1 MNETRMLHTTHE
13 LLLFTDAFEETIHSK
28 YKEVWKR
35 LHMRILMSIRIS
47 KMMRNIKLF
56 GPRTLSDID
65 PSDNLSDV
73 LTKHQNLIKSVKTT
87 SEAVIVPISMFHPSE
102 GFKVY
107 WNLILGLSLL
117 YTAIVTPFL
126 LAFIVSREFDEWF
139 IIDCILTGVF
149 IFDVIITL
157 NTAYFDG
164 EGKLI
169 CSRKQIFMNYLK
181 GWLIID
187 IVACIPFDLI
197 QYSINPNGQRAT
209 YNTLSKLVRLKSLPR
224 LFRLSK
230 VLVLFKEAKSF
241 PLLDSIYY
249 FFSLSHSGVQMIS
262 TFSMIILSL
271 HIISCLWYFV
281 ARFYEFDPDTWI
293 SRQGMLDSELFDLY
307 LTSIYWA
314 LTTLGTFGYGDI
326 TPKTTGEILLAMLW
340 MVVAIYFLS
349 FAISSL
355 SSLISSNEEGKK
367 KILDKRLALIDNY
380 AEENR
385 ITRKVKQKMQK
396 YVKETFDKDDYSFSE
411 TFGLLNYFSTP
422 LRIEIAQNLHYNAV
436 FIFELFQNA
445 EERFIYTIIPLL
457 RTENFVSGDFVYT
470 EGELSKE
477 IYFLIRGKGHFVSDE
492 KLRFKVLC
500 PGHYFGDIEVVK
512 KIKRNFSVRAAED
525 TTIWKMSQ
533 DVIKLIEVE
542 FHCVYEEL
550 ANAVDKR
557 DHRMLMDLAE
567 MRSINKA
574 SESGTSNLKNIRKLI
589 TEEYQKLV
597 IKQETQKTEQDDI
610 SRIEFKLEYCKNFIQ
625 KNSILLE
632 NIEKSMEKLYNG
644 QNAFEPVKGNT
655 DFLSS

>member
-1 MNETRMLHTTHE
+1 
-13 LLLFTDAFEETIHSK
+13 
-28 YKEVWKR
+28 
-35 LHMRILMSIRIS
+35 
-47 KMMRNIKLF
+47 MMRNIKLF
-56 GPRTLSDID
+56 GPRTLSCID
-65 PSDNLSDV
+65 PSESISDV

-87 SEAVIVPISMFHPSE
+87 SEAIIVPIYMFHPSE

-126 LAFIVSREFDEWF
+126 LAFIISREFDDWF
-139 IIDCILTGVF
+139 VIDCILTGVF

-157 NTAYFDG
+157 NTAYIDD

-169 CSRKQIFMNYLK
+169 CSRKQIFMKYLK

-230 VLVLFKEAKSF
+230 ILVLFKQAKSF
-241 PLLDSIYY
+241 PLLDNLYY
-249 FFSLSHSGVQMIS
+249 FFSLSNSRVQMIS
-262 TFSMIILSL
+262 TFSMILLSL
-271 HIISCLWYFV
+271 HIISCLW
-281 ARFYEFDPDTWI
+281 FYEFDPDTWI
-293 SRQGMLDSELFDLY
+293 SRQGMIDSELFDLY

-326 TPKTTGEILLAMLW
+326 TPKTTGELLLAMLW

-355 SSLISSNEEGKK
+355 SSLISSNEEGKR

-396 YVKETFDKDDYSFSE
+396 YVKETFDKDEYSFSE
-411 TFGLLNYFSTP
+411 TIELLNYFSIP
-422 LRIEIAQNLHYNAV
+422 LRIEIAQNLHHNAV
-436 FIFELFQNA
+436 FIFDLFQNA
-445 EERFIYTIIPLL
+445 EERFVYTIIPLL
-457 RTENFVSGDFVYT
+457 RTEYYISGDYVYT

-477 IYFLIRGKGHFVSDE
+477 IYFVISGKGHFVSSE
-492 KLRFKVLC
+492 KFRFKVLC

-512 KIKRNFSVRAAED
+512 KIKRDFSVRAAED
-525 TTIWKMSQ
+525 TKIWKMSQ
-533 DVIKLIEVE
+533 DVIKIIEIE
-542 FHCVYEEL
+542 FHYVFEEMV
-550 ANAVDKR
+550 NAVDKR

-567 MRSINKA
+567 MRAINKA
-574 SESGTSNLKNIRKLI
+574 SESGNSNLKNIRKLI

-597 IKQETQKTEQDDI
+597 IQQETQKTEQDDI
-610 SRIEFKLEYCKNFIQ
+610 SRIELKLEHCKNFIQ
-625 KNSILLE
+625 KNSTLLE
-632 NIEKSMEKLYNG
+632 DIEKSLERLCN
-644 QNAFEPVKGNT
+644 
-655 DFLSS
+655 S